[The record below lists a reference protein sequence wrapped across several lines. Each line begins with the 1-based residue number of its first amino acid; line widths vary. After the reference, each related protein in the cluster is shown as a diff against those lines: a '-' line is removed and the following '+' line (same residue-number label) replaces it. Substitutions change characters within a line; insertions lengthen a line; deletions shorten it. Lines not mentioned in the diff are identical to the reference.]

1 MRIPV
6 AILGATG
13 SVGQRMVFMLSR
25 HPWFEMNILAA
36 SERSAG
42 RKYQEVAQWVI
53 PGELPVTIREKI
65 VMSCDPV
72 HTPVLVFSALDSS
85 VAGPIEES
93 WARKGHFVI
102 SNAKNHRMGSFTPLV
117 IPEVNPSH
125 LESLKKQDYGRGA
138 IVTNPNCV
146 VSGIALAL
154 KPLID
159 AFGLESL
166 HVVTM
171 QALSGAGLP
180 GVPAIEALGN
190 VIPHISGEE
199 SKIEEE
205 LKKIWGEWD
214 GVTFPPHA
222 VSITVQCN
230 RVSVVDG
237 HMASLSFRLIENPGE
252 KQIIKVLSDFHQP
265 DYLKT
270 LPTAPEKPLYYFDT
284 PGYPQPRLHRDLGA
298 GMSVSVGGLRKTG
311 HGMFQCV
318 VLSHN
323 TIRGAAGAALLNAEL
338 CVTKG
343 WVAP

>member
-1 MRIPV
+1 
-6 AILGATG
+6 
-13 SVGQRMVFMLSR
+13 MVFLLSR
-25 HPWFEMNILAA
+25 HPWFDLNVLAA
-36 SERSAG
+36 SERSTG
-42 RKYQEVAQWVI
+42 KKYQEAAHWII
-53 PGELPVTIREKI
+53 PGELPLKIREQT
-65 VMSCDPV
+65 VVTCDPIQK
-72 HTPVLVFSALDSS
+72 PSLVFSALDSS

-93 WARKGHFVI
+93 WARQGHCVV

-180 GVPAIEALGN
+180 GVPAMEALGN
-190 VIPHISGEE
+190 IIPNISGEE

-214 GVTFPPHA
+214 GDTFLPHS
-222 VSITVQCN
+222 VSITAQCN
-230 RVSVVDG
+230 RVPVVDG
-237 HMASLSFRLIENPGE
+237 HMASLSLQLTENPSE
-252 KQIIKVLSDFHQP
+252 KQIIKALSDFHQP
-265 DYLKT
+265 GYLKT
-270 LPTAPEKPLYYFDT
+270 LPTAPDSSLYYFDT
-284 PGYPQPRLHRDLGA
+284 PGYPQPRLHRDLGE

-311 HGMFQCV
+311 NGMFQCV